1 MVKHHGLALRAEM
14 VLWILRCP
22 HTGTQTHWDTLR
34 HRYWGT
40 DTGTGGSESR
50 IGQIASSALITSG
63 ETGEQDRNKHKK
75 EFQVPNLDLMNSNT
89 YSA

>member
-1 MVKHHGLALRAEM
+1 MHFAFAALEFESNADTCSLAWLVLMVKHHGLALRAEM

-40 DTGTGGSESR
+40 DTGTQTLGHR
-50 IGQIASSALITSG
+50 HW
-63 ETGEQDRNKHKK
+63 DRR
-75 EFQVPNLDLMNSNT
+75 Q
-89 YSA
+89 